1 MPAKIII
8 TTLISTLLAGTYM
21 YYISGM
27 PLFCDCNYLNFWNGF
42 ADDAGNSQRFID
54 WYTLSHI
61 ITGILL
67 VLIFKPFLK
76 KQYLYY
82 GIIFM
87 IIVAAIWEVIESTDY
102 IIFHFRTATIS
113 RDYIGDSILNAIS
126 DILAIL
132 LGAALTFKVRT
143 SLLLILIVCVELA
156 SFYFI
161 RDNLTTNILSFIVP
175 GSWLAPLL

>member
-1 MPAKIII
+1 MPTKIII
-8 TTLISTLLAGTYM
+8 TTLISILLVGTYM
-21 YYISGM
+21 YYVSGM
-27 PLFCDCNYLNFWNGF
+27 PLFCDCSYLNFWNGF
-42 ADDAGNSQRFID
+42 ADGAGNSQRFLD

-61 ITGILL
+61 ITGVLL

-76 KQYLYY
+76 KKYLHY

-87 IIVAAIWEVIESTDY
+87 IVVAALWEVIESTDY

-113 RDYIGDSILNAIS
+113 RDYIGDSILNATS

-132 LGAALTFKVRT
+132 FGAALALKVRT
-143 SLLLILIVCVELA
+143 GLLLILVVCIELA

-161 RDNLTTNILSFIVP
+161 QDNLTTNILSFIVP